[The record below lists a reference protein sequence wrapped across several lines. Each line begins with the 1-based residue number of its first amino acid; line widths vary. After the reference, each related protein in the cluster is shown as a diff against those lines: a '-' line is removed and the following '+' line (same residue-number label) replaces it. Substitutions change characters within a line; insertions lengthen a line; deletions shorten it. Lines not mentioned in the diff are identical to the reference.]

1 MDGIVMSA
9 RNWRQLL
16 PPITP
21 RLVLRALLGVLLLF
35 VGIGLGIWLVPFAKG
50 YEKKFAQRLAA

>member
-1 MDGIVMSA
+1 MSA

-21 RLVLRALLGVLLLF
+21 RLVLRTLLGILLVF
-35 VGIGLGIWLVPFAKG
+35 VGMGLGIWLVLFAKE
-50 YEKKFAQRLAA
+50 YEKKFAQRAAP